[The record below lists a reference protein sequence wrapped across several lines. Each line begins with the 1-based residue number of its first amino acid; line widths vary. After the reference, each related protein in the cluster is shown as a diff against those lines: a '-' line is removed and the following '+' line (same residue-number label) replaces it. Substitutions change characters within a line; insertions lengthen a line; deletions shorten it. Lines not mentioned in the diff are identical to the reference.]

1 MKVWA
6 KLVAYFLIAW
16 LPLLGYPAQAALC
29 PAAASVSAHLHVDA
43 SHVSDMVACEQGVK
57 HHTMSAQPVCHGNM
71 GGFVCGVP
79 AIPVTYA
86 VMVVPSSPVY
96 RAVARIFAEQFIPEL
111 PAPPP
116 RSL

>member
-1 MKVWA
+1 M
-6 KLVAYFLIAW
+6 
-16 LPLLGYPAQAALC
+16 LGYPAHAALC
-29 PAAASVSAHLHVDA
+29 PVTSSVAAHQQVKA
-43 SHVSDMVACEQGVK
+43 SHVSNMVTCEQGTN
-57 HHTMSAQPVCHGNM
+57 HHTMNAQPACHGSM
-71 GGFVCGVP
+71 GGLVCGVA

-96 RAVARIFAEQFIPEL
+96 GAVAHTFAEQFIPEL